1 MLKYIKEIELDVSG
15 GNSYVCVTAKQSD
28 KKTRYIK
35 ITLYENG
42 KVFGFPE
49 NVVARLRA
57 EKPDGN
63 SVLNDEMINEDRSIT
78 VELTEQILAVS
89 GVVKAEI
96 SLYDLDGSVLT
107 SCTFYIN
114 VISKAFSEEQ
124 IESSYE
130 ANALNNALN
139 KADNSISIAQ
149 QAANDVEEFLN
160 TADLKISE
168 ATENKL
174 DKQQGIENAGSILK
188 VGADGYIGFGDIKNH
203 MKTKVLYSY
212 EEFEAFIGELYESF
226 LEYAPVWLI
235 FEFNDE
241 NNGISFGFGYLIL
254 DDGSGIFDNALLI
267 PMSASEIPF
276 TQEIR
281 NEITAVK
288 QTRLYPLQADVD
300 PYNQFYFVFSY
311 DDTVQSEFRNIS
323 NNTKRVKLIIFPQNT
338 CNQVYIRHMA
348 VPTTTAYDIVIDSEN
363 KESVVVD
370 VYFIINKNG
379 YIKQIIY
386 ESGDTSKVVNMTTNT
401 QIVSLYLTSTYS
413 GGNNFTISAFGEG

>member
-42 KVFGFPE
+42 KAFDFPE
-49 NVVARLRA
+49 DVVARLRA

-130 ANALNNALN
+130 ANALNTALN

-160 TADLKISE
+160 TADSKISE
-168 ATENKL
+168 ATNSKL

-188 VGADGYIGFGDIKNH
+188 VGSDGNIVLGDVKNH
-203 MKTKVLYSY
+203 LKTKVVYSF
-212 EEFEAFIGELYESF
+212 EEFEAFISELYESF
-226 LEYAPVWLI
+226 SEYAPVWLI
-235 FEFNDE
+235 FGFNDE
-241 NNGISFGFGYLIL
+241 NNDIYLGSGYLFFN
-254 DDGSGIFDNALLI
+254 DGSGSFDNALII
-267 PMSASEIPF
+267 PLSSTEIPF

-281 NEITAVK
+281 DEITANK
-288 QTRLYPLQADVD
+288 RTRLYPLKAVANLS
-300 PYNQFYFVFSY
+300 NQYLTVFNY
-311 DDTVQSEFRNIS
+311 DDTVQTEIKNIS
-323 NNTKRVKLIIFPQNT
+323 NNTKQVKLIISPT
-338 CNQVYIRHMA
+338 STYEKVYIGHGKA
-348 VPTTTAYDIVIDSEN
+348 STINYDIIVDLTN
-363 KESVVVD
+363 KKSATVD
-370 VYFIINKNG
+370 VYFIVNKNG
-379 YIKQIIY
+379 FVNRIIY
-386 ESGDTSKVVNMTTNT
+386 DCGEDSRVIFPTKRTSVE
-401 QIVSLYLTSTYS
+401 SLYLTAY
-413 GGNNFTISAFGEG
+413 GDEINFTVSAFGEG